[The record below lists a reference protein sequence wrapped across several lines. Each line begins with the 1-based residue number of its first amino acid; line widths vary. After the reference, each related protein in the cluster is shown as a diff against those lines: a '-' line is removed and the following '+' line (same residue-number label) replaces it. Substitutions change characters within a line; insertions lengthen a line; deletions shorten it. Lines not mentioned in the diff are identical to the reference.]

1 MLVQLLD
8 SLRHAFAGFYPVMM
22 KEWIEIFKDRFTL
35 GIMLTIPVV
44 QIIIY
49 GYGVTFE
56 VRNVDTLILNEDR
69 EHESQKLIDKL
80 VATQYFRIAGFES
93 SRRALEREIIS
104 GRARVGIIIP
114 PDFSDKIEM
123 GLPAQAQVLIDG
135 SDSVIANAIHS
146 TTVAVGLNR
155 AVELLT
161 TSPADKRAALPLE
174 LRPRMLFN
182 PDARTTNF
190 MLPGVVAYLGFM
202 ITLFLTVNSI
212 VREREAGTLDQLLVT
227 PVEPLG
233 LMLGKLCPYLVIAF
247 ITVNT
252 LLAAMCFVFSV
263 PIHGNFLLLE
273 LCNVIFVFVALS
285 MGLLISALSKH
296 LSQAIQMA
304 VFTIVPTIL
313 LSGFV
318 FPRESMPII
327 LNWVGNLIPLTHFLQ
342 IQRGIVLRGAG
353 LTDLWQPIVV
363 LIAFG
368 VLFIYFSV
376 RRFQSAQA

>member
-1 MLVQLLD
+1 
-8 SLRHAFAGFYPVMM
+8 
-22 KEWIEIFKDRFTL
+22 
-35 GIMLTIPVV
+35 
-44 QIIIY
+44 
-49 GYGVTFE
+49 
-56 VRNVDTLILNEDR
+56 
-69 EHESQKLIDKL
+69 
-80 VATQYFRIAGFES
+80 
-93 SRRALEREIIS
+93 
-104 GRARVGIIIP
+104 
-114 PDFSDKIEM
+114 
-123 GLPAQAQVLIDG
+123 
-135 SDSVIANAIHS
+135 
-146 TTVAVGLNR
+146 
-155 AVELLT
+155 
-161 TSPADKRAALPLE
+161 
-174 LRPRMLFN
+174 
-182 PDARTTNF
+182 
-190 MLPGVVAYLGFM
+190 
-202 ITLFLTVNSI
+202 
-212 VREREAGTLDQLLVT
+212 
-227 PVEPLG
+227 
-233 LMLGKLCPYLVIAF
+233 
-247 ITVNT
+247 
-252 LLAAMCFVFSV
+252 V